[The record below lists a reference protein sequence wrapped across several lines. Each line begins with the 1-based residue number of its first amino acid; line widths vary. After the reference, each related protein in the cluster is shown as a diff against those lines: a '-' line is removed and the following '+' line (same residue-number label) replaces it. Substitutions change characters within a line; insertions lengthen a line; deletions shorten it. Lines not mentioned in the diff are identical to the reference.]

1 MENNNEH
8 LYENTLNLLS
18 LNNIKLLKM
27 NKKNWCIKDKR
38 QLLSELESNKK
49 KKIKE
54 LKNQFKKLNSGNIDD
69 IKQQNNKLLSEI
81 DVINKLE
88 TNINDSNNYNNLKN
102 LTLLNSGKKEQF
114 GGQLEEQFEKQIK
127 EQFEDQFIEVYS
139 NQ

>member
-27 NKKNWCIKDKR
+27 NKKNWCINDKR

-88 TNINDSNNYNNLKN
+88 TNINDNNNYNNLKN
-102 LTLLNSGKKEQF
+102 LTLLNSKNKLGKKEQL
-114 GGQLEEQFEKQIK
+114 GGQL
-127 EQFEDQFIEVYS
+127 EDQFIEVYS

>member
-88 TNINDSNNYNNLKN
+88 TNINDNNNYNNLKN
-102 LTLLNSGKKEQF
+102 LTLLNSKNKLGKKEQL
-114 GGQLEEQFEKQIK
+114 GGQL
-127 EQFEDQFIEVYS
+127 EDQFIEVYS

>member
-88 TNINDSNNYNNLKN
+88 TNINDNNNYNNLKN
-102 LTLLNSGKKEQF
+102 LTLLNSKNKLGKKEQLGEQL
-114 GGQLEEQFEKQIK
+114 GGQL
-127 EQFEDQFIEVYS
+127 EDQFIEVYS